1 MADTFIVLFWFVFL
15 FFFYIVGA
23 ESKRRQINPG
33 TQEPRGEIISM
44 FAYTRSD

>member
-1 MADTFIVLFWFVFL
+1 MADTFIVLFWFVF
-15 FFFYIVGA
+15 FFFNIVGA